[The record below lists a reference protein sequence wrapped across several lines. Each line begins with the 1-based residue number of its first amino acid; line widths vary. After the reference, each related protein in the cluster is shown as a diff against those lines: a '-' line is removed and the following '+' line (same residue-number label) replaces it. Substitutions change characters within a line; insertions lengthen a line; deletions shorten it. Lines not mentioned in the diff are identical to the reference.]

1 MGVETCASRSPGY
14 VFLIYFVF
22 TLLIF
27 ITSRLRY
34 GNRNDQATHQL
45 RQGSRRVCRHVSIY
59 RYVFFYIPFSFFI
72 NKSYYLIIIATTTT
86 STTTTTIT
94 ITTHTTSKNGHH
106 DHHQYPAT
114 LKPHQHVC
122 PSCQVDGSPRQ
133 QQPWLQGQQELTGG
147 YNKENGPKRHVSR
160 HLCDQ

>member
-27 ITSRLRY
+27 YYKQTTLREPKRLGHPPTTIGLKTCPQTRL
-34 GNRNDQATHQL
+34 HL
-45 RQGSRRVCRHVSIY
+45 SVC
-59 RYVFFYIPFSFFI
+59 FFYIPFSFFI

-133 QQPWLQGQQELTGG
+133 Q
-147 YNKENGPKRHVSR
+147 
-160 HLCDQ
+160 